1 MNELTDVLKH
11 FGGQLRHRI
20 SMPGSGRYASATAIW
35 AKPIGPMPRAIIHC
49 RTPQDV
55 QLAIRAARNSGLPIS
70 VRGGGHDWAGRAL
83 CDGVV
88 IDLQEMNRVV
98 LSSDH
103 CTAQISGGARAMD
116 VLAVTDPLG
125 VAAVAGSVGTVGM
138 AGLTLGGGYGALIG
152 RFGLALDN
160 LLAAEVV
167 IADGRI
173 VVTDAYNEEELFWAL
188 RGGGGNFG
196 VVTAMKIR
204 LHDLSCVRSGVL
216 MYPFSETRTVLEGCA
231 NIAASAPE
239 ELTAQLGLVAGADG
253 PPVVMIVPTWCGV
266 RTEGESRLAPFLKL
280 GTVLANTI
288 DEMPYGTSLTAFDPY
303 LVTGQHEFMETCWL
317 AAFDDDCIEIFIDA
331 MATAL
336 PGCAI
341 FTHEFRG
348 AASRVGPEATAFG
361 LRRDHLLVELLTT
374 FGDRSVFDERRYQR
388 WLRASLHAFDA
399 IALPGGYPNLLPK
412 GDTGRATKSFGGNA
426 ERLIKA
432 KRTYDPDNTLSSA
445 IPLPVARGCEAATRA
460 ALTPTRHLPPV
471 PTTR

>member
-1 MNELTDVLKH
+1 
-11 FGGQLRHRI
+11 
-20 SMPGSGRYASATAIW
+20 
-35 AKPIGPMPRAIIHC
+35 
-49 RTPQDV
+49 
-55 QLAIRAARNSGLPIS
+55 
-70 VRGGGHDWAGRAL
+70 
-83 CDGVV
+83 
-88 IDLQEMNRVV
+88 
-98 LSSDH
+98 
-103 CTAQISGGARAMD
+103 
-116 VLAVTDPLG
+116 
-125 VAAVAGSVGTVGM
+125 
-138 AGLTLGGGYGALIG
+138 
-152 RFGLALDN
+152 
-160 LLAAEVV
+160 
-167 IADGRI
+167 
-173 VVTDAYNEEELFWAL
+173 
-188 RGGGGNFG
+188 
-196 VVTAMKIR
+196 
-204 LHDLSCVRSGVL
+204 
-216 MYPFSETRTVLEGCA
+216 
-231 NIAASAPE
+231 
-239 ELTAQLGLVAGADG
+239 
-253 PPVVMIVPTWCGV
+253 MIVPTWCGV

-317 AAFDDDCIEIFIDA
+317 AAFDDDCIQIFIDA
-331 MATAL
+331 MASAL

-460 ALTPTRHLPPV
+460 ALSH
-471 PTTR
+471 